1 MSIATEQLI
10 SALVALTQEEKISWS
25 LSGPRRG
32 ILFDEG
38 IVNGHVYES
47 NINGKEVLLF
57 RYTYEYSDEFERIQ
71 RDYSFRLTVLDGGGV
86 SETEI
91 DDKYSLW
98 TLYDIVR
105 ESCHN
110 VAEWADEVI
119 KSAKKING

>member
-32 ILFDEG
+32 ILFDAG
-38 IVNGHVYES
+38 VINGHVYES
-47 NINGKEVLLF
+47 NIKEKEVLLF
-57 RYTYEYSDEFERIQ
+57 RYTYEYSDECDRIQ
-71 RDYSFRLTVLDGGGV
+71 RDYSFRLTVLDGDGFP
-86 SETEI
+86 ETEI

-98 TLYDIVR
+98 TLFDIVR
-105 ESCHN
+105 ESCHH

-119 KSAKKING
+119 KSAAKVKG